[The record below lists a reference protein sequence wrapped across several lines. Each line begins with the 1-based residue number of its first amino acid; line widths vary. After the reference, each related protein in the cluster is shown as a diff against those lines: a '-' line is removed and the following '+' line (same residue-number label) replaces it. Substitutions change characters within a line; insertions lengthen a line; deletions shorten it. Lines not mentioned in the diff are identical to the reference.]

1 MRIGAHL
8 TIFAEFEKLVL
19 FLEAQVYN
27 TFVLIIKYKYNTLI
41 PISNVKGKSY
51 SKRARNS
58 LLCSCTLHG
67 LLKTI
72 MVIYNP
78 IKFTNSN

>member
-1 MRIGAHL
+1 MRIGDHL

-27 TFVLIIKYKYNTLI
+27 TFVLIIKYTLI

-58 LLCSCTLHG
+58 LLCLCTLRG
-67 LLKTI
+67 LLKVI

-78 IKFTNSN
+78 INFTNSN